1 MLDNKGD
8 ILNQKKRGKEIQA
21 LSNVEPDFKRLL
33 RDRRGYFFFK
43 RRGDV
48 LNGGFPFRSINSD
61 S

>member
-8 ILNQKKRGKEIQA
+8 ILNHKKRGKEEQA

-33 RDRRGYFFFK
+33 REKGLFFFK

-48 LNGGFPFRSINSD
+48 LKGVFPFRSINSD